1 MKIQY
6 LNADAGEFEAPLA
19 ETQARRPAKRLDVER
34 EEVDKGLAQLVLTLL
49 ELIRQ
54 LMERQA
60 LRRVERGVLTAEQ
73 EEQLG
78 LTLMRLDEKM
88 DELRE
93 IFELEKEDI
102 NLDLGPLGN
111 LL

>member
-1 MKIQY
+1 M
-6 LNADAGEFEAPLA
+6 
-19 ETQARRPAKRLDVER
+19 DVER

-93 IFELEKEDI
+93 IFELEKENI